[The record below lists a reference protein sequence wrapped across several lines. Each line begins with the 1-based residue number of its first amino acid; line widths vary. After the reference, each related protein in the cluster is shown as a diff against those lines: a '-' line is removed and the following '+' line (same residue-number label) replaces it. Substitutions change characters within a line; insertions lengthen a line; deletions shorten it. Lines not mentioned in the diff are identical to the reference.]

1 LSYISKKK
9 KEQKDKTT
17 KSALYTAFE
26 HILKGLVN
34 TYQFPVVVMQASIK
48 KCKKKAFAFHL
59 QNIIFMKNE
68 NTNALGKHEMQ
79 TK

>member
-1 LSYISKKK
+1 
-9 KEQKDKTT
+9 
-17 KSALYTAFE
+17 
-26 HILKGLVN
+26 
-34 TYQFPVVVMQASIK
+34 MQASIK
-48 KCKKKAFAFHL
+48 KCKKKAFAFHS